1 MKINEVMKETGL
13 TKKAIYYYE
22 NEGLIKPQKD
32 QDNNYRNY
40 TEEEVRALII
50 INILRRFDVPVKAI
64 SDIIKNSVSIKDV
77 LKEQLAVTNHKIN
90 MLFQNKKIMN
100 ELILQ
105 DVEKQDFSFNTLK
118 KFKLETDKLSSVSG
132 QAGSELEL
140 IFPGTL
146 GKTFAIFYRNAL
158 NVTLDNDEKITAW
171 NELVR
176 RLDEMK
182 EIEFPEDIQKI
193 IDSLYHEME
202 NDIPSHWDTVSMEM
216 INELT
221 ASQMPPDKTSDLMAK
236 EALVG
241 YYANPSNQQKIE
253 GFYIL
258 QSFISK
264 NPEMFWEIEKFIKLI
279 GLKLETGNENILK
292 NKKQL

>member
-32 QDNNYRNY
+32 PENNYRNY
-40 TEEEVRALII
+40 TEEEVRTLVV
-50 INILRRFDVPVKAI
+50 INILRRLDVPIKAI

-77 LKEQLAVTNHKIN
+77 LKEQLVVTNHKIN

-105 DVEKQDFSFNTLK
+105 DVEKSDFSFDTLK
-118 KFKLETDKLSSVSG
+118 KFKLETDMLSSVSG
-132 QAGSELEL
+132 QAGNELEL

-146 GKTFAIFYRNAL
+146 GKTFAIFYRNIL
-158 NVTLDNDEKITAW
+158 NVPLDSDEKISAW
-171 NELVR
+171 NELIR

-182 EIEFPEDIQKI
+182 EIEFTEDIQKI
-193 IDSLYHEME
+193 VDALYNEME
-202 NDIPSHWDTVSMEM
+202 NDIPSHWETVSRQM
-216 INELT
+216 INEMT
-221 ASQMPPDKTSDLMAK
+221 ASHIPPTITGVMLAK

-241 YYANPSNQQKIE
+241 YYANPGNQKKIE
-253 GFYIL
+253 GFYML
-258 QSFISK
+258 QSFITK
-264 NPEMFWEIEKFIKLI
+264 HPDMFWEIEKFIRLNE
-279 GLKLETGNENILK
+279 LKLEPAFENMLI
-292 NKKQL
+292 NYNS